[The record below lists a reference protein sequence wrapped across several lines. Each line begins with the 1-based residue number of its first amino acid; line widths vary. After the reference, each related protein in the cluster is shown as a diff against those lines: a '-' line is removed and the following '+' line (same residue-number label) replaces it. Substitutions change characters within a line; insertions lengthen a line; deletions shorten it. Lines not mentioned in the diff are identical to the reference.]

1 MPVHLIA
8 RRSLLVPAL
17 GLALAAALT
26 ACSSSGSSSSSPAA
40 TSTSP
45 AAAATTA
52 PASPSAPATTAAA
65 SPSATASSEATSGA
79 AATAAIKQNWVAFFN
94 PKSSVATKE
103 ALVQNGSKFEALLK
117 SQASNPTAATASAS
131 VQSVKITSPTQAT
144 VSYTILVSG
153 SPVLKGQKGTAVY
166 QDGTW
171 KVSKT
176 SFCGLAALENGGKA
190 PAVCA

>member
-1 MPVHLIA
+1 MPVHQIA
-8 RRSLLVPAL
+8 RRGLLVPAL
-17 GLALAAALT
+17 GLALTAAMT
-26 ACSSSGSSSSSPAA
+26 ACSSSSSSSS
-40 TSTSP
+40 SSV
-45 AAAATTA
+45 AAAPSSA
-52 PASPSAPATTAAA
+52 PASPTPVATTPAA
-65 SPSATASSEATSGA
+65 SPSATASKQATSGA
-79 AATAAIKQNWVAFFN
+79 AAAAALQQVWGPFFN
-94 PKSSVATKE
+94 PKTSVAAKE
-103 ALVQNGSKFEALLK
+103 AILENGSKYEALLK

-131 VQSVKITSPTQAT
+131 VQSVKITSPTGAT
-144 VSYTILVSG
+144 IDYTILVSG

>member
-1 MPVHLIA
+1 MPVQQIA

-17 GLALAAALT
+17 GLALAAAIT
-26 ACSSSGSSSSSPAA
+26 ACSSSSSSSS
-40 TSTSP
+40 SSV
-45 AAAATTA
+45 AAAPSSA
-52 PASPSAPATTAAA
+52 PASPTPVATTAAP
-65 SPSATASSEATSGA
+65 SPSATASTEATSGA
-79 AATAAIKQNWVAFFN
+79 AATAAIKKNWVAFFN
-94 PKSSVATKE
+94 PKSSVAAKE
-103 ALVQNGSKFEALLK
+103 AILQNGSKYEALLK

-131 VQSVKITSPTQAT
+131 VQSVKITSPTGAT
-144 VSYTILVSG
+144 VDYTILVSG

>member
-1 MPVHLIA
+1 MPVHQIA
-8 RRSLLVPAL
+8 RRGLLVPAL
-17 GLALAAALT
+17 GLALTAAMT
-26 ACSSSGSSSSSPAA
+26 ACSSSSSSSS
-40 TSTSP
+40 SSV
-45 AAAATTA
+45 AAAPSSA
-52 PASPSAPATTAAA
+52 PASPTPVATTPAA
-65 SPSATASSEATSGA
+65 SPSATASSQATSGA
-79 AATAAIKQNWVAFFN
+79 AAMAAIKQNWVTFFN
-94 PKSSVATKE
+94 PKTSVAAKE
-103 ALVQNGSKFEALLK
+103 AILENGSKYEALLK

-131 VQSVKITSPTQAT
+131 VQSVKITSPTGAT
-144 VSYTILVSG
+144 IDYTILVSG

>member
-1 MPVHLIA
+1 MPVHQIA
-8 RRSLLVPAL
+8 RRGLLVPAL
-17 GLALAAALT
+17 GLALAATMT
-26 ACSSSGSSSSSPAA
+26 ACSSSSSSSS
-40 TSTSP
+40 SV
-45 AAAATTA
+45 AAAPSSA
-52 PASPSAPATTAAA
+52 PASPTPVATTAAP
-65 SPSATASSEATSGA
+65 SPSATASKQATSGA
-79 AATAAIKQNWVAFFN
+79 AAAAAIKQDWVTFFN
-94 PKSSVATKE
+94 PKTSVAAKE
-103 ALVQNGSKFEALLK
+103 AILENGSKYEALLK

-131 VQSVKITSPTQAT
+131 VQSVKITSPTGAT
-144 VSYTILVSG
+144 IDYTILVSG

>member
-1 MPVHLIA
+1 MPVHQIA
-8 RRSLLVPAL
+8 RRGLLVPAL
-17 GLALAAALT
+17 GLALAAAMT
-26 ACSSSGSSSSSPAA
+26 ACSSSSSSSS
-40 TSTSP
+40 SSV
-45 AAAATTA
+45 AAAPSSA
-52 PASPSAPATTAAA
+52 PASPTPVATTAAP
-65 SPSATASSEATSGA
+65 SPSATASKQATSGA
-79 AATAAIKQNWVAFFN
+79 AAAAAIKQDWVTFFN
-94 PKSSVATKE
+94 PKTSVAAKE
-103 ALVQNGSKFEALLK
+103 AILENGSKYEALLK

-131 VQSVKITSPTQAT
+131 VQSVKITSPTGAT
-144 VSYTILVSG
+144 IDYTILVSG

>member
-1 MPVHLIA
+1 MPVHQIA
-8 RRSLLVPAL
+8 RRGLLVPAL
-17 GLALAAALT
+17 GLALAAAMT
-26 ACSSSGSSSSSPAA
+26 ACSSSSSSSS
-40 TSTSP
+40 SSV
-45 AAAATTA
+45 AAAPSSA
-52 PASPSAPATTAAA
+52 PASPTPVATTPAA
-65 SPSATASSEATSGA
+65 SPSATASKQATSGA
-79 AATAAIKQNWVAFFN
+79 ASAAAIKQDWVTFFN
-94 PKSSVATKE
+94 PKTSVAAKE
-103 ALVQNGSKFEALLK
+103 AILENGSKYEALLK

-131 VQSVKITSPTQAT
+131 VQSVKITSPTGAT
-144 VSYTILVSG
+144 IDYTILVSG

>member
-1 MPVHLIA
+1 MPVHQIA

-17 GLALAAALT
+17 GLALAAALS
-26 ACSSSGSSSSSPAA
+26 ACSSSSSSSSSSVA
-40 TSTSP
+40 
-45 AAAATTA
+45 
-52 PASPSAPATTAAA
+52 ASPSSAAASPTPVATTPAA

-79 AATAAIKQNWVAFFN
+79 AATAAIKTNWVTFFN
-94 PKSSVATKE
+94 PKTSVATKVT
-103 ALVQNGSKFEALLK
+103 LVENGSKYLALLQ
-117 SQASNPTAATASAS
+117 SQAKNPTAATASAS
-131 VQSVKITSPTQAT
+131 VQSVKITSPTSAT
-144 VSYTILVSG
+144 VDYTILVSG

-176 SFCGLAALENGGKA
+176 SFCGLAALEAGGKA

>member
-1 MPVHLIA
+1 MPVHQIA
-8 RRSLLVPAL
+8 RRGLLVPAL
-17 GLALAAALT
+17 GLALTAAMT
-26 ACSSSGSSSSSPAA
+26 ACSSSSSSSS
-40 TSTSP
+40 SSV
-45 AAAATTA
+45 AAAPSSA
-52 PASPSAPATTAAA
+52 PASPTPVATTPAA
-65 SPSATASSEATSGA
+65 SPSVTASKQATSGA
-79 AATAAIKQNWVAFFN
+79 ASAAAIKQDWVTFFN
-94 PKSSVATKE
+94 PKTSVAAKE
-103 ALVQNGSKFEALLK
+103 AILENGSKYEALLK

-131 VQSVKITSPTQAT
+131 VQSVKITSPTGAT
-144 VSYTILVSG
+144 IDYTILVSG

>member
-1 MPVHLIA
+1 MPVHQIA
-8 RRSLLVPAL
+8 RRGLLVPAL
-17 GLALAAALT
+17 GLALTAAMT
-26 ACSSSGSSSSSPAA
+26 ACSSSSSSSSSSVA
-40 TSTSP
+40 
-45 AAAATTA
+45 
-52 PASPSAPATTAAA
+52 ASPTSAAA
-65 SPSATASSEATSGA
+65 SPSASPSVAPTTAAATPAASTEATSGA
-79 AATAAIKQNWVAFFN
+79 AATAAIKKNWVAFFN
-94 PKSSVATKE
+94 PKTSVAAKE
-103 ALVQNGSKFEALLK
+103 AILQNGSKFEALLK

-131 VQSVKITSPTQAT
+131 VQSVKITSPTGAT
-144 VSYTILVSG
+144 VDYTILVSG

>member
-1 MPVHLIA
+1 MPVHQIA
-8 RRSLLVPAL
+8 RRGLLVPAL
-17 GLALAAALT
+17 GLALAATMT
-26 ACSSSGSSSSSPAA
+26 ACSSSSSSSS
-40 TSTSP
+40 SSV
-45 AAAATTA
+45 AAAPSSA
-52 PASPSAPATTAAA
+52 PASPTPVATTAAP
-65 SPSATASSEATSGA
+65 SPSATASKQATSGA
-79 AATAAIKQNWVAFFN
+79 AAAAAIKQDWVTFFN
-94 PKSSVATKE
+94 PKTSVAAKE
-103 ALVQNGSKFEALLK
+103 AILQNGSKYEALLK

-131 VQSVKITSPTQAT
+131 VQSVKITSPTGAT
-144 VSYTILVSG
+144 IDYTILVSG

>member
-1 MPVHLIA
+1 MPVHQIA
-8 RRSLLVPAL
+8 RRGLLVPAL
-17 GLALAAALT
+17 GLALTAAMT
-26 ACSSSGSSSSSPAA
+26 ACSSSSSSSS
-40 TSTSP
+40 SSV
-45 AAAATTA
+45 AAAPSSA
-52 PASPSAPATTAAA
+52 PASPTPVATTPAA
-65 SPSATASSEATSGA
+65 SPSATASKQATSGA
-79 AATAAIKQNWVAFFN
+79 AAAAAIKQDWVTFFN
-94 PKSSVATKE
+94 PKTSVAAKE
-103 ALVQNGSKFEALLK
+103 AILENGSKYEALLK

-131 VQSVKITSPTQAT
+131 VQSVKITSPTGAT
-144 VSYTILVSG
+144 IDYTILVSG

>member
-1 MPVHLIA
+1 MPVHQIA
-8 RRSLLVPAL
+8 RRGLLVPAL
-17 GLALAAALT
+17 GLALAAATT
-26 ACSSSGSSSSSPAA
+26 ACSSSSSSSS
-40 TSTSP
+40 SSV
-45 AAAATTA
+45 AAAPSSA
-52 PASPSAPATTAAA
+52 PASPTPVATTAAP
-65 SPSATASSEATSGA
+65 SPSATASKQATSGA
-79 AATAAIKQNWVAFFN
+79 AAAAAIKQDWVTFFN
-94 PKSSVATKE
+94 PKTSVAAKE
-103 ALVQNGSKFEALLK
+103 AILQNGSKYEALLK

-131 VQSVKITSPTQAT
+131 VQSVKITSPTGAT
-144 VSYTILVSG
+144 IDYTILVSG

>member
-1 MPVHLIA
+1 MPVHQIA
-8 RRSLLVPAL
+8 RRGLLVPAL
-17 GLALAAALT
+17 GLALTAAMT
-26 ACSSSGSSSSSPAA
+26 ACSSSSSSSS
-40 TSTSP
+40 SSV
-45 AAAATTA
+45 AAAPSSA
-52 PASPSAPATTAAA
+52 PASPTPVATTPAA
-65 SPSATASSEATSGA
+65 SPSATASKQATSGA
-79 AATAAIKQNWVAFFN
+79 AAAAAIKQDWVTFFN
-94 PKSSVATKE
+94 PNTSVAAKE
-103 ALVQNGSKFEALLK
+103 AILENGSKYEALLK

-131 VQSVKITSPTQAT
+131 VQSVKITSPTGAT
-144 VSYTILVSG
+144 IDYTILVSG

>member
-1 MPVHLIA
+1 MPVHQIA
-8 RRSLLVPAL
+8 RRGLLVPAL
-17 GLALAAALT
+17 GLALAAAMT
-26 ACSSSGSSSSSPAA
+26 ACSSSSSSSSSAPAA
-40 TSTSP
+40 SPTS
-45 AAAATTA
+45 AA
-52 PASPSAPATTAAA
+52 ASPSVAPTTAAA
-65 SPSATASSEATSGA
+65 SPSATASTEATSGA
-79 AATAAIKQNWVAFFN
+79 AATAAIKKNWVAFFN
-94 PKSSVATKE
+94 PKSTVAAKE
-103 ALVQNGSKFEALLK
+103 TLVENGSKFEALLK

-131 VQSVKITSPTQAT
+131 VQSVKITSPTSAT
-144 VSYTILVSG
+144 VDYTILVSG

>member
-1 MPVHLIA
+1 MPVHQIA
-8 RRSLLVPAL
+8 RRGLLVPAL
-17 GLALAAALT
+17 GLALTAAMT
-26 ACSSSGSSSSSPAA
+26 ACSSSSSSSS
-40 TSTSP
+40 SSV
-45 AAAATTA
+45 AAAPSSA
-52 PASPSAPATTAAA
+52 PASPTPVATTPAA
-65 SPSATASSEATSGA
+65 SPSATASKQATSGA
-79 AATAAIKQNWVAFFN
+79 AAAAAIKQDWVTFFN
-94 PKSSVATKE
+94 PKTSVAAKE
-103 ALVQNGSKFEALLK
+103 ALVQNGSTFEALLK

-131 VQSVKITSPTQAT
+131 VQSVKITSPTGAT
-144 VSYTILVSG
+144 IDYTILVSG

>member
-1 MPVHLIA
+1 MPVHQIA
-8 RRSLLVPAL
+8 RRGLLVPAL
-17 GLALAAALT
+17 GLALTAAMT
-26 ACSSSGSSSSSPAA
+26 ACSSSSSSSS
-40 TSTSP
+40 SSV
-45 AAAATTA
+45 AAAPSSA
-52 PASPSAPATTAAA
+52 PASPTPVATTPAA
-65 SPSATASSEATSGA
+65 SPSATASKQATSGA
-79 AATAAIKQNWVAFFN
+79 AAAAAIKQDWVTFFN
-94 PKSSVATKE
+94 PKTSVAAKE
-103 ALVQNGSKFEALLK
+103 AILQNGSKFEALLK

-131 VQSVKITSPTQAT
+131 VQSVKITSPTGAT
-144 VSYTILVSG
+144 IDYTILVSG

>member
-1 MPVHLIA
+1 MPVHQIA
-8 RRSLLVPAL
+8 RRGLLVPAL
-17 GLALAAALT
+17 GLALTAAMT
-26 ACSSSGSSSSSPAA
+26 ACSSSSSSSS
-40 TSTSP
+40 SSV
-45 AAAATTA
+45 AAAPSSA
-52 PASPSAPATTAAA
+52 PASPTPVATTPAA
-65 SPSATASSEATSGA
+65 SPSVTASKQATSGA
-79 AATAAIKQNWVAFFN
+79 AAAAAIKQDWVTFFN
-94 PKSSVATKE
+94 PKTSVAAKE
-103 ALVQNGSKFEALLK
+103 AILQNGSKFEALLK

-131 VQSVKITSPTQAT
+131 VQSVKITSPTGAT
-144 VSYTILVSG
+144 IDYTILVSG

>member
-1 MPVHLIA
+1 MPVHQIA
-8 RRSLLVPAL
+8 RRGLLVPAL
-17 GLALAAALT
+17 GLALTAAMT
-26 ACSSSGSSSSSPAA
+26 ACSSSSSSSS
-40 TSTSP
+40 SSV
-45 AAAATTA
+45 AAAPSSA
-52 PASPSAPATTAAA
+52 PASPTPVATTPAA
-65 SPSATASSEATSGA
+65 SPSATASSQATSGA
-79 AATAAIKQNWVAFFN
+79 AAAAAIKQDWVTFFN
-94 PKSSVATKE
+94 PKTSVAAKE
-103 ALVQNGSKFEALLK
+103 AILENGSKYEALLK

-131 VQSVKITSPTQAT
+131 VQSVKITSPTGAT
-144 VSYTILVSG
+144 IDYTILVSG

>member
-1 MPVHLIA
+1 MPVHQIA
-8 RRSLLVPAL
+8 RRGLLVPAL
-17 GLALAAALT
+17 GLALTAAMT
-26 ACSSSGSSSSSPAA
+26 ACSSSSSSSS
-40 TSTSP
+40 SSV
-45 AAAATTA
+45 AAAPSSA
-52 PASPSAPATTAAA
+52 PASPTPVATTPAA
-65 SPSATASSEATSGA
+65 SPSATASKQATSGA
-79 AATAAIKQNWVAFFN
+79 AAAAAIKQDWVTFFN
-94 PKSSVATKE
+94 PKTSVAAKE
-103 ALVQNGSKFEALLK
+103 AILQNGSKYEALLK

-131 VQSVKITSPTQAT
+131 VQSVKITSPTGAT
-144 VSYTILVSG
+144 VDYTILVSG

>member
-1 MPVHLIA
+1 MPVHQIA
-8 RRSLLVPAL
+8 RRGLLVPAL
-17 GLALAAALT
+17 GLALTAAMT
-26 ACSSSGSSSSSPAA
+26 ACSSSSSSSS
-40 TSTSP
+40 SSV
-45 AAAATTA
+45 AAAPSSA
-52 PASPSAPATTAAA
+52 PASPTPVATTPAA
-65 SPSATASSEATSGA
+65 SPSVTASKQATSGA
-79 AATAAIKQNWVAFFN
+79 AAAAAIKKNWVAFFN
-94 PKSSVATKE
+94 PKSSVAAKE
-103 ALVQNGSKFEALLK
+103 AILENGSKYEALLK

-131 VQSVKITSPTQAT
+131 VQSVKITSPTGAT
-144 VSYTILVSG
+144 VDYTILVSG

>member
-1 MPVHLIA
+1 MPVQQIA

-17 GLALAAALT
+17 GLALAAAMT
-26 ACSSSGSSSSSPAA
+26 ACSSSSSSSSSSVA
-40 TSTSP
+40 
-45 AAAATTA
+45 
-52 PASPSAPATTAAA
+52 ASPSSASPSSAAASPTPVATTPAA

-79 AATAAIKQNWVAFFN
+79 AATAAIKTNWVTFFN
-94 PKSSVATKE
+94 PKTSVATKVT
-103 ALVQNGSKFEALLK
+103 LVENGSKYAALLQT
-117 SQASNPTAATASAS
+117 QAKNPTAATASAS

-153 SPVLKGQKGTAVY
+153 SPVLKGQKGIAVY

-190 PAVCA
+190 PAACA

>member
-1 MPVHLIA
+1 MPVHQIA

-17 GLALAAALT
+17 GLALAATMT
-26 ACSSSGSSSSSPAA
+26 ACSSSSSSSS
-40 TSTSP
+40 SSV
-45 AAAATTA
+45 AAAPSSA
-52 PASPSAPATTAAA
+52 PASPTPVATTPAA
-65 SPSATASSEATSGA
+65 SPSATASKQATSGA
-79 AATAAIKQNWVAFFN
+79 AAAAAIKQDWVTFFN
-94 PKSSVATKE
+94 PKTSVAAKE
-103 ALVQNGSKFEALLK
+103 AILENGSKYEALLK

-131 VQSVKITSPTQAT
+131 VQSVKITSPTGAT
-144 VSYTILVSG
+144 IDYTILVSG